1 MKKNVLSLVALL
13 TVSAGAAYAQ
23 SVEVVEFENAK
34 REFNYGFISLTGGT
48 RVYMGDFQDELAF
61 GDRLSPVMDA
71 SLGKMFNP
79 YLGTRIQWTGW
90 DSYGVSNNAASGFT
104 GGTLRNNEDFFTND
118 FNLNYTHVDLLWNM
132 SNSIGGAK
140 EKRFLDFVPYVG
152 VGWVNANK
160 VGHSP
165 ANRLGVNAGLLNQ
178 FRLSPSVDIILDFQ
192 FMGTNH
198 NIDGVLKTDGSAF
211 DLTASARLGV
221 AYNFGRTKKEA
232 IVEVIDLTP
241 YNTRISSLERDLQA
255 SQARANQL
263 ARDLEAEKAKEKT
276 VINNYQLVSDLA
288 VWFPISKSTLT
299 EQEKINLA
307 YVAAAIKR
315 ASKEKVYTIFGSAD
329 KQTGS
334 PVINKRLSEQR
345 AQVVYD
351 ELVKNGVPASQL
363 RMNPVGDTQAKFD
376 KPLLNRVAIVQSNE

>member
-48 RVYMGDFQDELAF
+48 RVYMGDFQDELAL

>member
-192 FMGTNH
+192 AMGTNH
-198 NIDGVLKTDGSAF
+198 NIDKVLKENGKAF
-211 DLTASARLGV
+211 DMTTSLRLGV
-221 AYNFGRTKKEA
+221 AYNFGRARKD

-241 YNTRISSLERDLQA
+241 YTTQISALERDLDA
-255 SQARANQL
+255 AQARAAQL
-263 ARDLEAEKAKEKT
+263 ARDLEAEKAKEKQI
-276 VINNYQLVSDLA
+276 INHLHLVSDLA
-288 VWFPISKSTLT
+288 VWFPINKSKLT
-299 EQEKINLA
+299 EEEKINLGYIA
-307 YVAAAIKR
+307 DAMKR
-315 ASKEKVYTIFGSAD
+315 ANKDKVYTIFGSAD

-334 PVINKRLSEQR
+334 PVINKKLSEQR
-345 AQVVYD
+345 AQAVYD
-351 ELVKNGVPASQL
+351 ELVKHGVPASQL